1 MELYRKNAFV
11 PSSLSFFYSVA
22 GLSCH
27 DTDLQTAVQSMS
39 QVVPT
44 LFSQAQMDL
53 GHTGC
58 FQSFCLIKN
67 ATVNITCIIR
77 VTFRSGATGMQAKS
91 PCSTGFD

>member
-1 MELYRKNAFV
+1 MLLCPVLFRF
-11 PSSLSFFYSVA
+11 SVLWLA
-22 GLSCH
+22 SRAMT
-27 DTDLQTAVQSMS
+27 TDLQTAVQSMS